1 MENASKA
8 LLIAAAVLVVIMV
21 ISLGIVIYRM
31 GSEAVGEV
39 NFTGQQVAANN
50 EKFIRYNG
58 NGKRGTEVNAM
69 LQTVLNANVEA
80 TSLEGDNSPR
90 GVTVKLKPKSGS
102 ETTLL
107 SPTDKSIP
115 ALSASQIQTSR
126 LYNITVSYGG
136 QGGLVDSI
144 LVEER

>member
-39 NFTGQQVAANN
+39 NFTGQQVTAHN
-50 EKFIRYNG
+50 EKFTRYNG
-58 NGKRGTEVNAM
+58 SGKRGTEVNAM
-69 LQTVLNANVEA
+69 LQTALNSNVEA

-90 GVTVKLKPKSGS
+90 GVTVKFKPKSGTES
-102 ETTLL
+102 TLL
-107 SPTDKSIP
+107 SPTEKSIQ
-115 ALSASQIQTSR
+115 SSKASLIQTSK
-126 LYNITVSYGG
+126 LYNITVNYGG
-136 QGGLVDSI
+136 QGGLVDQI
-144 LVEER
+144 IVEEI